1 MWPIIRCKSFR
12 TSKLTFLYFLV
23 LLSPFWT
30 EFFDFLRYG
39 TELGTATENAL
50 TTVGNTYLTAY
61 NATALGPK
69 ALAKRAV
76 KTTGKVAVGVS
87 EDVILG
93 RTTVPT
99 VTEPENNENGTKAI
113 EGPNSHE
120 TKAIEGPHS
129 NGTKVIEGPNTPS
142 KNGTKVIK
150 SPKSPD
156 KKL

>member
-1 MWPIIRCKSFR
+1 MMDVKWYLLNISFC
-12 TSKLTFLYFLV
+12 F
-23 LLSPFWT
+23 
-30 EFFDFLRYG
+30 RYG

-93 RTTVPT
+93 RT
-99 VTEPENNENGTKAI
+99 GQ
-113 EGPNSHE
+113 PNITAEDDAE
-120 TKAIEGPHS
+120 TKALEGP
-129 NGTKVIEGPNTPS
+129 KE
-142 KNGTKVIK
+142 
-150 SPKSPD
+150 PD
-156 KKL
+156 KKS

>member
-1 MWPIIRCKSFR
+1 MMDVKWYLLNISFC
-12 TSKLTFLYFLV
+12 F
-23 LLSPFWT
+23 
-30 EFFDFLRYG
+30 RYG

-93 RTTVPT
+93 RT
-99 VTEPENNENGTKAI
+99 GQ
-113 EGPNSHE
+113 PNISNTAEDDAE
-120 TKAIEGPHS
+120 TKALEGP
-129 NGTKVIEGPNTPS
+129 KE
-142 KNGTKVIK
+142 
-150 SPKSPD
+150 PD
-156 KKL
+156 KKS